1 MQRRQNYEAI
11 ELSKSKVELIQEL
24 YDTIIDLKQH
34 NLTLTRLY
42 VVFIIMLGIS
52 VCTLSILMLFA
63 REYKI
68 AFVYFID
75 IVICYVLL
83 VYRKKRLLS
92 KYYDWICLI
101 SSYFIVLSIA
111 ISNVIIHGI
120 ASGFNVYILML
131 VSLSFIIYIDNIKKR
146 YLASFITLIFNV
158 AIFYCVNYYDLYH
171 LHKHQVQSLQ
181 TDLLYVFSVLIYASI
196 CILANYIIG
205 IKSID
210 IIEKITLESSSQ
222 EDIQNEKS
230 FFDIYEKKALISNI
244 LNNKNQEYKHLNVC
258 FFEIVFKDEINNFV
272 YKFDSHI
279 QDKIFKEFVFLLKL
293 YIKDYEYI
301 SRWEKCNFIAV
312 FEQNNKLAHLLLE
325 NIIKYFNT
333 QIKQNQKNRSNIFL
347 RVAAKHYPLINLQDK
362 PRNLLDKIN
371 EVVHLKYDNDVLG
384 YEYLIFC
391 DTEDR

>member
-1 MQRRQNYEAI
+1 MQKRQSYETI
-11 ELSKSKVELIQEL
+11 ELSKNKVELIQEL
-24 YDTIIDLKQH
+24 YDTIVDLKQH

-52 VCTLSILMLFA
+52 VCILSILMLFA

-75 IVICYVLL
+75 ILICYTLL

-101 SSYFIVLSIA
+101 SGYFIVLSIA
-111 ISNVIIHGI
+111 TSNVAIHGI
-120 ASGFNVYILML
+120 ASGFNVYILLL

-146 YLASFITLIFNV
+146 YLASIVTLLFNIIVFYFI
-158 AIFYCVNYYDLYH
+158 NYYDLYV
-171 LHKHQVQSLQ
+171 LHKYQIQSLQ

-210 IIEKITLESSSQ
+210 IIEKITLENSTQ
-222 EDIQNEKS
+222 ENIQNNKS

-244 LNNKNQEYKHLNVC
+244 LTNKTQEYKQLNVC

-301 SRWEKCNFIAV
+301 SRWEKCTFLAV
-312 FEQNNKLAHLLLE
+312 FKLNNKLTHLLLE

-347 RVAAKHYPLINLQDK
+347 RIAAKHYPVVNIQDK
-362 PRNLLDKIN
+362 PRILLDKIN
-371 EVVHLKYDNDVLG
+371 EVVHLKHDNDVLG

-391 DTEDR
+391 DTEEL